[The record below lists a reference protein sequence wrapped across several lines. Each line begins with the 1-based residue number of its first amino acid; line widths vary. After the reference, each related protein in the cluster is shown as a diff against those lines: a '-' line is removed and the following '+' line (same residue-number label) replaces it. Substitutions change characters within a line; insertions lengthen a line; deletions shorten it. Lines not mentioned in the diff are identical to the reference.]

1 MAATGSSPWTT
12 PSERPVIAADRVK
25 ADLDR
30 LLPLIEGR
38 LLTPFQ
44 NGEAARVGEAMRY
57 SLEAGGKRVR
67 PILCLLAAE
76 AVGGALEEALPGA
89 LALECVHTYSLVHDD
104 LPAMDDDDL
113 RRGKPTCHIAFGEA
127 HAILAGDGLLTEA
140 FRLLATEGALEPAR
154 RVEAIAVLAEASGW
168 RGMVGGQALDLEG
181 EQLHD
186 YGLDHLK
193 TIHRLKTGALLRA
206 ATELGAI
213 LAGADAGQ
221 RQALREYGAA
231 IGLAFQI
238 QDDILDA
245 TATEATLGKRAGKD
259 AGKGKITY
267 PALLGLDGARSAL
280 REATESALCPLRSL
294 PNPSSLEAWALHLAQ
309 RAS

>member
-1 MAATGSSPWTT
+1 MTAK
-12 PSERPVIAADRVK
+12 DHVK

-30 LLPLIEGR
+30 LLPLLESH
-38 LLTPFQ
+38 LLEPFRS
-44 NGEAARVGEAMRY
+44 GEAARVGEAMRY

-76 AVGGALEEALPGA
+76 AVHGRAEDALPGA
-89 LALECVHTYSLVHDD
+89 LALECIHTYSLVHDD

-127 HAILAGDGLLTEA
+127 HAILASDGLLTEA
-140 FRLLATEGALEPAR
+140 FRILASGSGSDPAR
-154 RVEAIAVLAEASGW
+154 RVEAVAVLAEAAGW

-181 EQLHD
+181 EQVAD

-206 ATELGAI
+206 STELGGI
-213 LAGADAGQ
+213 LAGADAVQ
-221 RQALREYGAA
+221 RQALRAYGEA

-259 AGKGKITY
+259 EGRGKITY

>member
-1 MAATGSSPWTT
+1 M
-12 PSERPVIAADRVK
+12 IAAEQVR

-30 LLPLIEGR
+30 LLPLLESR
-38 LLTPFQ
+38 LLSPFRG
-44 NGEAARVGEAMRY
+44 GEAAKVGEAMRY

-76 AVGGALEEALPGA
+76 AVGGSLEAAMPGA

-113 RRGKPTCHIAFGEA
+113 RRGKPTCHIAYGEA

-140 FRLLATEGALEPAR
+140 FRILAGEGDLDPGR
-154 RVEAIAVLAEASGW
+154 RVEAITVLAEAAGW
-168 RGMVGGQALDLEG
+168 KGMVGGQALDLEG
-181 EQLHD
+181 ERLRA
-186 YGLDHLK
+186 YGLEHLK

-213 LAGADAGQ
+213 LGGAEPAH
-221 RQALREYGAA
+221 RQALRAYGEA

-245 TATEATLGKRAGKD
+245 TATDATLGKRAGKD
-259 AGKGKITY
+259 EGRGKITY

-309 RAS
+309 RGS

>member
-1 MAATGSSPWTT
+1 VTAK
-12 PSERPVIAADRVK
+12 DQVK

-30 LLPLIEGR
+30 LFPLLESR
-38 LLTPFQ
+38 LLEPFR

-76 AVGGALEEALPGA
+76 AVGGSAEVALPGA
-89 LALECVHTYSLVHDD
+89 LALECIHTYSLVHDD

-140 FRLLATEGALEPAR
+140 FRILAQEGALEPAR

-181 EQLHD
+181 ERLDD

-213 LAGADAGQ
+213 LAGADATQ
-221 RQALREYGAA
+221 RAALRAYGEA

-245 TATEATLGKRAGKD
+245 TASDTTLGKRAGKD
-259 AGKGKITY
+259 QGRGKITY

-294 PNPSSLEAWALHLAQ
+294 PNPSSLEAWAQYLAQ

>member
-1 MAATGSSPWTT
+1 MT
-12 PSERPVIAADRVK
+12 PADRVK

-30 LLPLIEGR
+30 LLPLVESR
-38 LLTPFQ
+38 LLAPFQ
-44 NGEAARVGEAMRY
+44 GGEAARVGEAMRY

-76 AVGGALEEALPGA
+76 AAGGRAEDALPGA

-140 FRLLATEGALEPAR
+140 FRILALEGDLAADR
-154 RVEAIAVLAEASGW
+154 RVEAISILAEAAGW

-181 EQLHD
+181 EVLTAAGTP

-206 ATELGAI
+206 AAELGAV
-213 LAGADAGQ
+213 LAGADPA
-221 RQALREYGAA
+221 RQEALRAYGEAL
-231 IGLAFQI
+231 GLAFQI

-245 TATEATLGKRAGKD
+245 TATDATLGKRAGKD
-259 AGKGKITY
+259 AGRGKITY
-267 PALLGLDGARSAL
+267 PALLGLDGARTAL

>member
-1 MAATGSSPWTT
+1 MTGAVS
-12 PSERPVIAADRVK
+12 AADQVK

-30 LLPLIEGR
+30 LLPLIESR

-44 NGEAARVGEAMRY
+44 GGEAARVGEAMRY

-67 PILCLLAAE
+67 PMLCLLAAE
-76 AVGGALEEALPGA
+76 AVGGSLEAALPGA
-89 LALECVHTYSLVHDD
+89 LALECIHTYSLVHDD

-140 FRLLATEGALEPAR
+140 FRLLAAEGALDPAR
-154 RVEAIAVLAEASGW
+154 RVEAITVLAEAAGW

-181 EQLHD
+181 EQLND

-221 RQALREYGAA
+221 RLALREYGEA

-259 AGKGKITY
+259 AGRGKITY

-294 PNPSSLEAWALHLAQ
+294 PNPSSLEAWARHLAQ

>member
-1 MAATGSSPWTT
+1 MT
-12 PSERPVIAADRVK
+12 PADRVK

-30 LLPLIEGR
+30 LLPLIESR
-38 LLTPFQ
+38 LLAPFQ
-44 NGEAARVGEAMRY
+44 GGEAEKVGEAMRY

-76 AVGGALEEALPGA
+76 AAGGRAEDALPGA
-89 LALECVHTYSLVHDD
+89 LALECIHTYSLVHDD

-140 FRLLATEGALEPAR
+140 FRILAAEGELPADR
-154 RVEAIAVLAEASGW
+154 RVEAISLLAEAAGW

-181 EQLHD
+181 EALTAAGTP

-206 ATELGAI
+206 ATELGAV
-213 LAGADAGQ
+213 LAGADPA
-221 RQALREYGAA
+221 RREALRAYGEAL
-231 IGLAFQI
+231 GLAFQI

-245 TATEATLGKRAGKD
+245 TATDETLGKRAGKD
-259 AGKGKITY
+259 AGRGKITY
-267 PALLGLDGARSAL
+267 PALLGLDGARTAL

-309 RAS
+309 RGS

>member
-1 MAATGSSPWTT
+1 MTAA
-12 PSERPVIAADRVK
+12 ERVK

-30 LLPLIEGR
+30 LLPLLESR
-38 LLTPFQ
+38 LLTPFRG
-44 NGEAARVGEAMRY
+44 GEAARVGEAMCY

-76 AVGGALEEALPGA
+76 AVGGSVEEALPGA
-89 LALECVHTYSLVHDD
+89 LALECIHTYSLVHDD

-140 FRLLATEGALEPAR
+140 FRILAVEGSLDPAR

-181 EQLHD
+181 EQIAD

-213 LAGADAGQ
+213 LGGADAAQ
-221 RQALREYGAA
+221 RQALRAYGEA

-245 TATEATLGKRAGKD
+245 TASEAALGKRAGKD
-259 AGKGKITY
+259 QDRGKITY

-294 PNPSSLEAWALHLAQ
+294 PNPSTLEAWAQHLAQ

>member
-1 MAATGSSPWTT
+1 MTGAASAG
-12 PSERPVIAADRVK
+12 ERVK

-30 LLPLIEGR
+30 LLPLIESR
-38 LLTPFQ
+38 LLASFQ
-44 NGEAARVGEAMRY
+44 GGEAARVGEAMRY

-67 PILCLLAAE
+67 PILSLLAAE
-76 AVGGALEEALPGA
+76 AVGGSVEDALPGA
-89 LALECVHTYSLVHDD
+89 LALECIHTYSLVHDD

-113 RRGKPTCHIAFGEA
+113 RRGKPTCHIAYGEA

-140 FRLLATEGALEPAR
+140 FRILAAEGSLDPAL
-154 RVEAIAVLAEASGW
+154 RVEAIAVLAEAAGW

-181 EQLHD
+181 EQLND

-213 LAGADAGQ
+213 LAGADPAQ
-221 RQALREYGAA
+221 RAALRAYGEA

-245 TATEATLGKRAGKD
+245 TATEAALGKRAGKD
-259 AGKGKITY
+259 AGRGKITY

>member
-1 MAATGSSPWTT
+1 MTAK
-12 PSERPVIAADRVK
+12 DQVK

-30 LLPLIEGR
+30 LLPLLESR
-38 LLTPFQ
+38 LLEPFRI
-44 NGEAARVGEAMRY
+44 GEAARVGEAMRY

-76 AVGGALEEALPGA
+76 AVGGTAQDALSGA
-89 LALECVHTYSLVHDD
+89 LALECIHTYSLVHDD

-140 FRLLATEGALEPAR
+140 FRILAQEGALEPFR

-181 EQLHD
+181 EQLD
-186 YGLDHLK
+186 QYGLDHLK

-213 LAGADAGQ
+213 LAGADAAQ
-221 RQALREYGAA
+221 RAALRAYGEA

-245 TATEATLGKRAGKD
+245 TASDATLGKRAGKD
-259 AGKGKITY
+259 QGRGKITY

>member
-1 MAATGSSPWTT
+1 MSASAQ
-12 PSERPVIAADRVK
+12 VK

-30 LLPLIEGR
+30 LLPRIESN
-38 LLTPFQ
+38 LLAPFRD
-44 NGEAARVGEAMRY
+44 GEAAKVGEAMRY

-76 AVGGALEEALPGA
+76 AVGGAVEDAMPGA

-140 FRLLATEGALEPAR
+140 FRLLAQEGALQPAR
-154 RVEAIAVLAEASGW
+154 RVEAIAILAEAAGW

-206 ATELGAI
+206 ATEMGAVLG
-213 LAGADAGQ
+213 GAAPAQ
-221 RQALREYGAA
+221 RAALRAYGEA

-245 TATEATLGKRAGKD
+245 TATEAALGKRAGKD
-259 AGKGKITY
+259 EGRGKITY

-280 REATESALCPLRSL
+280 REATESALCPLHCL

>member
-1 MAATGSSPWTT
+1 MTAK
-12 PSERPVIAADRVK
+12 DQVK

-30 LLPLIEGR
+30 LLPLFESR
-38 LLTPFQ
+38 LLEPFR
-44 NGEAARVGEAMRY
+44 NGEAARVGDAMRY

-67 PILCLLAAE
+67 PVLCLLAAE
-76 AVGGALEEALPGA
+76 AVGGSAEVALPGA
-89 LALECVHTYSLVHDD
+89 LALECIHTYSLVHDD

-140 FRLLATEGALEPAR
+140 FRILAQEGALEPAR

-181 EQLHD
+181 ERLDD

-213 LAGADAGQ
+213 LAGADATQ
-221 RQALREYGAA
+221 RAALRAYGEA

-245 TATEATLGKRAGKD
+245 TASDTTLGKRAGKD
-259 AGKGKITY
+259 QGRGKITY

-294 PNPSSLEAWALHLAQ
+294 PNPSSLEAWAQYLAQ

>member
-1 MAATGSSPWTT
+1 VTAK
-12 PSERPVIAADRVK
+12 DHVK

-30 LLPLIEGR
+30 LLPLLESH
-38 LLTPFQ
+38 LLEPFRS
-44 NGEAARVGEAMRY
+44 GEAARVGEAMRY

-76 AVGGALEEALPGA
+76 AVHGRAEDALPGA
-89 LALECVHTYSLVHDD
+89 LALECIHTYSLVHDD

-140 FRLLATEGALEPAR
+140 FRILASGSGSDPAR
-154 RVEAIAVLAEASGW
+154 RVEAVAVLAEAAGW

-181 EQLHD
+181 EQVAD

-206 ATELGAI
+206 STELGGI
-213 LAGADAGQ
+213 LAGADAVQ
-221 RQALREYGAA
+221 RQALRAYGEA

-259 AGKGKITY
+259 EGRGKITY

>member
-1 MAATGSSPWTT
+1 M
-12 PSERPVIAADRVK
+12 IAAEQVK

-30 LLPLIEGR
+30 LLPLLESR
-38 LLTPFQ
+38 LLEPFRE
-44 NGEAARVGEAMRY
+44 GEAAKVGEAMRY

-67 PILCLLAAE
+67 PLLCLLAAE
-76 AVGGALEEALPGA
+76 AVGGRAEDAWPGA
-89 LALECVHTYSLVHDD
+89 VALECIHTYSLVHDD

-140 FRLLATEGALEPAR
+140 FRILAREGSIESAR
-154 RVEAIAVLAEASGW
+154 RVEAIAILAEASGW

-181 EQLHD
+181 EQLDD

-193 TIHRLKTGALLRA
+193 TIHRLKTGALLRV
-206 ATELGAI
+206 ATEMGAV
-213 LAGADAGQ
+213 LAGADSAQ
-221 RQALREYGAA
+221 RAALRAYGAA

-245 TATEATLGKRAGKD
+245 TATDSTLGKRAGKD
-259 AGKGKITY
+259 QGRGKITY

-280 REATESALCPLRSL
+280 REATESALCPLQSL

>member
-1 MAATGSSPWTT
+1 MTAS
-12 PSERPVIAADRVK
+12 DLVK
-25 ADLDR
+25 ADLAR
-30 LLPLIEGR
+30 LLPLIESR
-38 LLTPFQ
+38 LLEPFQ
-44 NGEAARVGEAMRY
+44 GGEAARVGEAMRY

-76 AVGGALEEALPGA
+76 AVGGSAHAALPGA
-89 LALECVHTYSLVHDD
+89 LALECIHTYSLVHDD

-140 FRLLATEGALEPAR
+140 FRLLASAEGLDPAR

-181 EQLHD
+181 EALAS

-206 ATELGAI
+206 STELGAI
-213 LAGADAGQ
+213 LAGADAAQ
-221 RQALREYGAA
+221 RAALRAYGEAL
-231 IGLAFQI
+231 GLAFQI
-238 QDDILDA
+238 QDDLLDA
-245 TATEATLGKRAGKD
+245 TATDAALGKRAGKD
-259 AGKGKITY
+259 ADRGKITY